1 MYNLC
6 SYGKIGRG
14 GWSLRMKLKDKWK
27 TIMEGEKRTTEKHNI
42 FKSRYIINMVIILR
56 SYRRRAYGVV

>member
-1 MYNLC
+1 MYYQN
-6 SYGKIGRG
+6 SYCKINRR
-14 GWSLRMKLKDKWK
+14 GWSQRMMFELKRMEY
-27 TIMEGEKRTTEKHNI
+27 MEGEKRTTEKHNI